1 MNRKRTTPSH
11 NVLPQKKRNVSIP
24 IVLTLEQ
31 QYVQRKKKKKK
42 KRKEQTV
49 RCSSRVKS
57 NSIGSN
63 PFKFVHHLKN
73 NNGNNKSLCLFLEKR
88 KKITESKKN

>member
-42 KRKEQTV
+42 KKKEKNRLFV
-49 RCSSRVKS
+49 VHR
-57 NSIGSN
+57 GSN
-63 PFKFVHHLKN
+63 QI
-73 NNGNNKSLCLFLEKR
+73 R
-88 KKITESKKN
+88 